1 MRVSHPCRLEER
13 AENWRIRPDSNRHN
27 LDRQSSALAFMLRI
41 PWVREPDLNRR
52 LRFMRPADCHFP
64 IPRQNWCMWKDSNL
78 RCSPLWVTA
87 LQAAAVAA
95 GPHMH
100 GGAQLSRTVIPRRSL
115 RVQAG
120 SPHRWRYAPIQ
131 KLVVGAGLEPAHAS
145 RREPRLQRGAMPFR
159 SSYRYKHLAETIRFE
174 RMVPFKD
181 TPR

>member
-1 MRVSHPCRLEER
+1 
-13 AENWRIRPDSNRHN
+13 
-27 LDRQSSALAFMLRI
+27 
-41 PWVREPDLNRR
+41 
-52 LRFMRPADCHFP
+52 
-64 IPRQNWCMWKDSNL
+64 MWKDSNL

-131 KLVVGAGLEPAHAS
+131 KLAVAARVERASPEGTSRFERDGLSDCPTLPPPRSLAVGAGLEPAHAS

-174 RMVPFKD
+174 RMVPFKG

>member
-1 MRVSHPCRLEER
+1 
-13 AENWRIRPDSNRHN
+13 
-27 LDRQSSALAFMLRI
+27 
-41 PWVREPDLNRR
+41 LNRR

-64 IPRQNWCMWKDSNL
+64 IPRRNWCMWKDSNL

-100 GGAQLSRTVIPRRSL
+100 GGAQLSRTVIPRRSP

-131 KLVVGAGLEPAHAS
+131 KLAVAAREERASPEGTSRFERDGLSDCPTLPPPQRRKTCRRGPRSLAVGAGLEPAHAS
-145 RREPRLQRGAMPFR
+145 RREPRLQRSAMPFR
-159 SSYRYKHLAETIRFE
+159 SSYRYKDLAETIRFE